1 MSTRAIVSGAL
12 HKAAEERTSVKTGK
26 RFATLTI
33 RENVNG
39 STRWWQCICFT
50 ESVIGDLKELAAG
63 APISVAGEIDAE
75 IYAPAG
81 SEGRINWR
89 ITVDAVLLARKSKQ
103 KPRKA
108 DGRDRA
114 ATSWAAPSTS
124 RGKAPVNNEVPF
136 APECR

>member
-12 HKAAEERTSVKTGK
+12 HKAAEERISVKTGK

-50 ESVIGDLKELAAG
+50 ESVIEDLKELAAG
-63 APISVAGEIDAE
+63 APVSVTGEIDAE

-89 ITVDAVLLARKSKQ
+89 ITVDAVLLARRPKAEPKGTKQ
-103 KPRKA
+103 KPREA

-114 ATSWAAPSTS
+114 ATSWAAPSLS
-124 RGKAPVNNEVPF
+124 AERAP
-136 APECR
+136 